1 MTYIL
6 LALLSALSTSL
17 VTISIKIGTKNVS
30 SSLLTFIRTFFVLI
44 FSFIMVII
52 TNDLSSF
59 KSFDIYNWSFLIAS
73 GLSTGLSWVFYNAA
87 IKYGDVNKVVPIDKS
102 SFILTSVLFLIFFFS
117 DTTKNGDVGTIIV
130 LFISIILM
138 GVGTLLM
145 IDKKENDNKNKE
157 KNKFWLVYALLS
169 MVFASLTSLF
179 IKLGLSNVST
189 GGATFIRTSVVLIF
203 SFLIVCFKK
212 DIKQVK
218 KIDIKSWVFII
229 LSSLFTFVAWF
240 SEYEAYN
247 IINSSPI
254 VINSISKLSIL
265 FTMLF
270 SFIILKEKFKLKS
283 IIGLILIVI
292 SIVLIIIFSL

>member
-102 SFILTSVLFLIFFFS
+102 SFILTSILFLIFFFS

-130 LFISIILM
+130 FFISIILM

-212 DIKQVK
+212 DIKDIK

-240 SEYEAYN
+240 TEYEAYN
-247 IINSSPI
+247 IMNSSPI

>member
-102 SFILTSVLFLIFFFS
+102 SFILTSILFLIFFFS

>member
-1 MTYIL
+1 
-6 LALLSALSTSL
+6 
-17 VTISIKIGTKNVS
+17 
-30 SSLLTFIRTFFVLI
+30 
-44 FSFIMVII
+44 
-52 TNDLSSF
+52 
-59 KSFDIYNWSFLIAS
+59 
-73 GLSTGLSWVFYNAA
+73 
-87 IKYGDVNKVVPIDKS
+87 
-102 SFILTSVLFLIFFFS
+102 
-117 DTTKNGDVGTIIV
+117 
-130 LFISIILM
+130 M
-138 GVGTLLM
+138 GVGTFLM

-157 KNKFWLVYALLS
+157 KNKFWLVYAILS

-212 DIKQVK
+212 DIKEVK

-247 IINSSPI
+247 IINSSPV

>member
-102 SFILTSVLFLIFFFS
+102 SFILTSILFLIFFFS

-138 GVGTLLM
+138 GVGTFLM

-157 KNKFWLVYALLS
+157 KNKFWLVYAILS

-212 DIKQVK
+212 DIKEVK

-247 IINSSPI
+247 IINSSPV